1 MLNFKFLLT
10 AIFFLVTNTSVL
22 TFPTPVFA
30 QTAYDKIEAG
40 NTISGG
46 IKLGAFSSTMP
57 LPPGQWQVLAVT
69 PDKIRLD
76 NGSFAARLNY
86 FLKDPT
92 GLSPIHSLWVTIT
105 PDSANNV
112 NWTNAPCQS
121 KDVKAIAVED
131 FGTNPNS
138 LSYACAVARKQIPLK
153 ALVAGAANSNNSFV
167 KNFLGLMAQDDQ
179 IPEEVVELWMVANK
193 YTGRQMRLTMYLRAD
208 GAEAET
214 AAAIKAYTR
223 ETGQAMLNFLGGK
236 EASLGLPLHQR

>member
-86 FLKDPT
+86 FL
-92 GLSPIHSLWVTIT
+92 
-105 PDSANNV
+105 
-112 NWTNAPCQS
+112 
-121 KDVKAIAVED
+121 
-131 FGTNPNS
+131 
-138 LSYACAVARKQIPLK
+138 
-153 ALVAGAANSNNSFV
+153 
-167 KNFLGLMAQDDQ
+167 
-179 IPEEVVELWMVANK
+179 
-193 YTGRQMRLTMYLRAD
+193 
-208 GAEAET
+208 
-214 AAAIKAYTR
+214 
-223 ETGQAMLNFLGGK
+223 
-236 EASLGLPLHQR
+236 

>member
-10 AIFFLVTNTSVL
+10 AVFFLVTNTAVL

-46 IKLGAFSSTMP
+46 IKLGTFSSTMP

-76 NGSFAARLNY
+76 NGNYAARLNY

-92 GLSPIHSLWVTIT
+92 GVSPIHSLLVTIT
-105 PDSANNV
+105 PDTANNV
-112 NWTNAPCQS
+112 NWTNAQCQS
-121 KDVKAIAVED
+121 KDTKAIAVD
-131 FGTNPNS
+131 DLGTNPNS

-153 ALVAGAANSNNSFV
+153 SLVAGAATSKNSFV
-167 KNFLGLMAQDDQ
+167 KNFLGLMAQDEQ
-179 IPEEVVELWMVANK
+179 IPEEVVELWIVSNK
-193 YTGRQMRLTMYLRAD
+193 YGGRQMRLTMFLRAD
-208 GAEAET
+208 GSEAET
-214 AAAIKAYTR
+214 AVAIKAYVR

-236 EASLGLPLHQR
+236 EASLGLPALQR

>member
-1 MLNFKFLLT
+1 
-10 AIFFLVTNTSVL
+10 
-22 TFPTPVFA
+22 
-30 QTAYDKIEAG
+30 
-40 NTISGG
+40 
-46 IKLGAFSSTMP
+46 
-57 LPPGQWQVLAVT
+57 VT

-92 GLSPIHSLWVTIT
+92 GLSPIHSLLVTIT

-121 KDVKAIAVED
+121 KATKAIAVED

-153 ALVAGAANSNNSFV
+153 SLVAGAATSKNSFV
-167 KNFLGLMAQDDQ
+167 KNFLGLMAQDGQ

-193 YTGRQMRLTMYLRAD
+193 YRGRQMRLTMFLRAD
-208 GAEAET
+208 GGEAET
-214 AAAIKAYTR
+214 AAAIKAYVR
-223 ETGQAMLNFLGGK
+223 ETGQSMLNFLGGQ
-236 EASLGLPLHQR
+236 EASLSLPMIQR

>member
-10 AIFFLVTNTSVL
+10 AVFFLVTNTSVL

-30 QTAYDKIEAG
+30 QTHYDKIEAG

-46 IKLGAFSSTMP
+46 IKLGTFSSTMP

-76 NGSFAARLNY
+76 NGNYAARVNY

-92 GLSPIHSLWVTIT
+92 GLSPIHSLLVTIT

-112 NWTNAPCQS
+112 NWTNSQCQS
-121 KDVKAIAVED
+121 KDTKAIAVDD

-153 ALVAGAANSNNSFV
+153 ALVAGAATSKNSFV
-167 KNFLGLMAQDDQ
+167 KNFLGLMAQDEQ
-179 IPEEVVELWMVANK
+179 IPEEVVELWIVSNK
-193 YTGRQMRLTMYLRAD
+193 YGGRQMRLTMFLRAD
-208 GAEAET
+208 GAEAVT
-214 AAAIKAYTR
+214 AAAIKAYVG

-236 EASLGLPLHQR
+236 EASLGLPALQR